1 VAVVVE
7 MTSDEKK
14 LLDGLRKLREEQEKL
29 QEGWVKTGQVSKRS
43 GESMGDAL
51 TGAVIK
57 ADLVRRGIDML
68 VSGFQEA
75 ENRAKASAAHIRE
88 MVDGIKELAALSPTT
103 GALESRKA
111 SVAEIVA
118 TRGADQ
124 GVAQQFVGA
133 LTRTGAGE
141 QEIRQ
146 SAQLFDVYAN
156 PTETAV
162 AIRKFRGQFGGR
174 ALGGTFTSAAGMLG
188 IAGGRAG
195 MDPGAMADLAMEP
208 ARFGAELGIAPEETL
223 AAIATAARFTSTP
236 QEAASQVESFYKGLI
251 SDPRGRFRGLG
262 LEGAVGRF
270 GGLSPTAQRKLLG
283 GAGAGGGQRLL
294 GARFFEGHM
303 PDILAMRGELGAE
316 AAQPQFLARRLA
328 VAEADPNI
336 AAENAAARAA
346 GMKGIAE
353 MRGGQRELL
362 EAAAR
367 DLIMADAAQRGK
379 GWFKTGALDWMMA
392 AYERQAD
399 IFGWSPREFASTLAN
414 FYGGF
419 QGPSGER
426 PLIEFWKRMEPGLRA
441 FEQGAQ
447 RMQEGAKRM
456 QGGPT
461 LRHPDEDK

>member
-1 VAVVVE
+1 MAVVVE

-103 GALESRKA
+103 GALESRKT

-118 TRGADQ
+118 TQGADQ
-124 GVAQQFVGA
+124 SRAQQFVRELTSAGA
-133 LTRTGAGE
+133 NER
-141 QEIRQ
+141 EIRQ
-146 SAQLFDVYAN
+146 SAQLFDLYAN
-156 PTETAV
+156 PTQTAL
-162 AIRKFRGQFGGR
+162 AIQKYVGQFKPGTVGVNFAGG
-174 ALGGTFTSAAGMLG
+174 AGVLG

-195 MDPGAMADLAMEP
+195 MDPGTMADLALEP
-208 ARFGAELGIAPEETL
+208 SRFGVELGIDPLDTL

-236 QEAASQVESFYKGLI
+236 QEAAGQVESFYKALI
-251 SDPRGRFRGLG
+251 SDPRGRFFGLG
-262 LEGAVGRF
+262 VVGAVGEF
-270 GGLSPTAQRKLLG
+270 GRLSPAAQTKLLG
-283 GAGAGGGQRLL
+283 SAGGQRLL
-294 GARFFEGHM
+294 GARILDEHM
-303 PDILAMRGELGAE
+303 PDFLALRSELGRE
-316 AAQPQFLARRLA
+316 ATDPRFLAQRLA
-328 VAEADPNI
+328 VAQADPNI
-336 AAENAAARAA
+336 AAAKVAAQGA